1 MDSVEIMKQTISEHR
16 QILAGLQHCLIA
28 DRMMVLRV
36 SEKLIKSES
45 SYKDYEVQILKAE
58 NAGKLEF
65 ERKA

>member
-1 MDSVEIMKQTISEHR
+1 MKQTISEHR

-36 SEKLIKSES
+36 SEKLVKSEADF
-45 SYKDYEVQILKAE
+45 KDYEIQILKAE

-65 ERKA
+65 ERR